1 MFFSSGVLWP
11 FFHPHHCGVLASF
24 RVLNVTRYLSL
35 LRFGFRANSG
45 GAGKHRGGDGVF
57 REIEFRK
64 NVTVSILSERRV
76 HAPRGL
82 AGGKDGARGQN
93 FLVKADGRYL
103 YLGGKNTV
111 HVKAGERLQILT
123 PGGGGWGSPDS

>member
-1 MFFSSGVLWP
+1 M
-11 FFHPHHCGVLASF
+11 
-24 RVLNVTRYLSL
+24 
-35 LRFGFRANSG
+35 
-45 GAGKHRGGDGVF
+45 
-57 REIEFRK
+57 
-64 NVTVSILSERRV
+64 TVSILSERRV

-82 AGGKDGARGQN
+82 AGGEDGARGQN
-93 FLVKADGRYL
+93 YLLKADGRRL